1 MIGSGRGENKY
12 VDSSPD
18 IQPLWMLLEA
28 EAKKLNIDVIS
39 STLADLSTNVS
50 KQLKSRNLIL
60 FVRTTDVPKNADEA
74 DIVRAMD
81 FSYLENL
88 IFAALKVYPK
98 VILAYEIGRATPQV
112 KEVINDPEML
122 RLLHFGITRSAP
134 LIREKNDLEEKN
146 NLENMKAVLEFFIK
160 LKETFDD
167 KVEIEPIDVDPKNVV
182 KNTLRLIEKNKN
194 NNIEIPY
201 RGEDD
206 TTHKIHEILG
216 PAVISY
222 IVSKDLEEVLKIVEG
237 IGDTTKIFVFKP
249 PYETQDEDQDDLS
262 GAMRE

>member
-12 VDSSPD
+12 VDSSHD

-60 FVRTTDVPKNADEA
+60 FVRTNDVPKNADEA

-88 IFAALKVYPK
+88 IFAALKIYPK

-134 LIREKNDLEEKN
+134 LIREK
-146 NLENMKAVLEFFIK
+146 MI
-160 LKETFDD
+160 
-167 KVEIEPIDVDPKNVV
+167 
-182 KNTLRLIEKNKN
+182 
-194 NNIEIPY
+194 
-201 RGEDD
+201 
-206 TTHKIHEILG
+206 
-216 PAVISY
+216 
-222 IVSKDLEEVLKIVEG
+222 
-237 IGDTTKIFVFKP
+237 
-249 PYETQDEDQDDLS
+249 
-262 GAMRE
+262 

>member
-1 MIGSGRGENKY
+1 MDKKYLNVKYCNIYCGRVVENKSL
-12 VDSSPD
+12 DSSDAKRSIDEMERQD
-18 IQPLWMLLEA
+18 IP
-28 EAKKLNIDVIS
+28 VIS

-134 LIREKNDLEEKN
+134 LIREKK
-146 NLENMKAVLEFFIK
+146 MI
-160 LKETFDD
+160 
-167 KVEIEPIDVDPKNVV
+167 
-182 KNTLRLIEKNKN
+182 
-194 NNIEIPY
+194 
-201 RGEDD
+201 
-206 TTHKIHEILG
+206 
-216 PAVISY
+216 
-222 IVSKDLEEVLKIVEG
+222 
-237 IGDTTKIFVFKP
+237 
-249 PYETQDEDQDDLS
+249 
-262 GAMRE
+262 